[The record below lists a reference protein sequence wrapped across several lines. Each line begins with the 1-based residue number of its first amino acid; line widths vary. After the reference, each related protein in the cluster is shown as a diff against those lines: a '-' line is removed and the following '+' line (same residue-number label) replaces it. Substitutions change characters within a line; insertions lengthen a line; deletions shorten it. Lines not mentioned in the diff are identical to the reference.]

1 MTRFIRPSTLRRY
14 AKRRNRPVGP
24 HAPATTLSLTMR
36 QNLAHIDWP
45 VVLTTGVF
53 SLLLTMSLTVTA
65 FFASH
70 AAASGNK
77 RLAKLRSSQSLK
89 AHSAGVI
96 SSVPLAVATASPQP
110 NAPLLVATTEQ
121 RQPSWVLI
129 HEQKPV
135 IASSLNSPEA
145 TVNQGGNL
153 RYPEENQTAMMV
165 AAARAPKTAENL
177 ENLTHSI
184 PAPESPPSSIL
195 KPEVSATSEPA
206 QASGSC
212 AGDYGTNV
220 KFVKDPEEAS
230 KLARQDKKLVFLLHV
245 SGNFED
251 AKFT

>member
-24 HAPATTLSLTMR
+24 HAPATTLSLTVR
-36 QNLAHIDWP
+36 QDLAHIDWP

-65 FFASH
+65 YFASN

-129 HEQKPV
+129 HEQN
-135 IASSLNSPEA
+135 ASSLNSPEA
-145 TVNQGGNL
+145 TVNQVGTL

-184 PAPESPPSSIL
+184 PAPEYPPSSIL

-251 AKFT
+251 AKST